1 MGDGQP
7 THDDRIIAAA
17 IAALPGIGPQRL
29 RTLVGGLGAQYAW
42 RVIRGEASAPEH
54 VEAMLRHD
62 GLDRVLRRAASS
74 QLLEQTAQA
83 LHDGNIRVLL
93 ANELEYPASMLG
105 DFAAPAVLFA
115 RGDVSVFAK
124 RRVGIIGTRAASAAG
139 RHFARRLGREL
150 ARHDVAIVSG
160 LARGIDA
167 AAHRGVFDAFDDS
180 TPRAPTVSTALPVP
194 TAPPIAVVASGLD
207 VVYPREH
214 ASLWQRVA
222 ECGVIISE
230 SPPGCA
236 PDAFRF
242 PLRNRMLAMVS
253 ELLVVVESRATGG
266 SMITVDEAT
275 KRGITVLAVPGSP
288 HSETSAGT
296 NALIAQGATSVCDA
310 SDVLIALGLDHHRHA
325 SSSDARPRPSA
336 ADKVV
341 LDALARRPSTFE
353 HLVAELNLP
362 IQEVALRLGHLESQG
377 WAVVN
382 GGWWEALLAS

>member
-1 MGDGQP
+1 MTSGCSHEKTGEP
-7 THDDRIIAAA
+7 SHDDRIVAAA
-17 IAALPGIGPQRL
+17 ITSLPGIGPQRL
-29 RTLVGGLGAQYAW
+29 RLLVGGLGAQRAW
-42 RVIRGEASAPEH
+42 RVLRGEEAAPDH
-54 VEAMLRHD
+54 VAAMLRHD
-62 GLDRVLRRAASS
+62 GLDRVLRRATTV

-93 ANELEYPASMLG
+93 VTDAEFPPSMRG

-115 RGDVSVFAK
+115 RGDVSVFGK
-124 RRVGIIGTRAASAAG
+124 RRVGVVGTRAASAAG
-139 RHFARRLGREL
+139 RHFARRLGRDL
-150 ARHDVAIVSG
+150 ARNDVAVVSG

-167 AAHRGVFDAFDDS
+167 AAHRGVFDALDD
-180 TPRAPTVSTALPVP
+180 TAPAVSTAS
-194 TAPPIAVVASGLD
+194 PIAVVASGLD

-214 ASLWQRVA
+214 ATLWQRIA

-242 PLRNRMLAMVS
+242 PLRNRLLAMMS

-288 HSETSAGT
+288 HSDASVGT
-296 NALIAQGATSVCDA
+296 NALIAQGATSVCDV

-341 LDALARRPSTFE
+341 LDALAKRPCTFD

-362 IQEVALRLGHLESQG
+362 IQEVAVRLGHLEAQG
-377 WAVVN
+377 WAIVN

>member
-1 MGDGQP
+1 MTSRRSHESTGALS
-7 THDDRIIAAA
+7 HDDRIVAAA
-17 IAALPGIGPQRL
+17 IASLPGIGPHRL
-29 RTLVGGLGAQYAW
+29 RLLVGGLGAQRAW
-42 RVIRGEASAPEH
+42 RVLRGEESAPDH
-54 VEAMLRHD
+54 VAAMLRHD
-62 GLDRVLRRAASS
+62 GLDRALRRTATT

-93 ANELEYPASMLG
+93 ATDAEFPPSMRG

-115 RGDVSVFAK
+115 RGDVSVFGR
-124 RRVGIIGTRAASAAG
+124 RRVGVIGTRAASAAG
-139 RHFARRLGREL
+139 RHFARRLGRDL
-150 ARHDVAIVSG
+150 AGNDVAVVSG

-167 AAHRGVFDAFDDS
+167 AAHRGAFDALDETVS
-180 TPRAPTVSTALPVP
+180 TAPTVSTATP
-194 TAPPIAVVASGLD
+194 APPIAVVASGLD

-242 PLRNRMLAMVS
+242 PLRNRLLAMVS

-266 SMITVDEAT
+266 SMITVDEAA

-288 HSETSAGT
+288 HSDASVGT

-310 SDVLIALGLDHHRHA
+310 SDVLIALGLE
-325 SSSDARPRPSA
+325 RPRVRLNDRRILTAIA
-336 ADKVV
+336 AHCGVAPERHGQPCGARAPA
-341 LDALARRPSTFE
+341 DAGRRDLRREGRADRPRRVGWRRRQGRRAR
-353 HLVAELNLP
+353 
-362 IQEVALRLGHLESQG
+362 
-377 WAVVN
+377 
-382 GGWWEALLAS
+382 